1 VIFDYSKYRCVLL
14 RMTRSEMD
22 NPLELC
28 VSNIN
33 DESELAMPMSLP
45 FPVNAI
51 VVSNGDNTLDRLT
64 TYLSQIERL
73 TWTASSYLE
82 TYLGKDQSNINLVLL
97 LLPNDELEAKGA
109 LTYASNFGA
118 DILLIGKDTPP
129 NILRLAFQ
137 YNVSDFIP
145 IDASAEELFGS
156 IGKVSNRLIEEADL
170 APVLA
175 VVNGKAG
182 SGASFIAASLA
193 DVASQRESFGVCL
206 LDTDLHHG
214 SLAHILGMKANY
226 SICDALWSLE
236 DLDEVALKSTM
247 TTKNNLNLLASKP
260 FELLSLDRDLDL
272 TRTIELVR
280 KCRQFHKQVILDYS
294 RGPEHWN
301 GELLLDARVLVVTQQ
316 NIMHLRQTKD
326 LIQHLTIN
334 MGIALDNISLVVNRY
349 DKQSNIKLADVK
361 QAVGINSIFTI
372 VNDYKLSSECVE
384 LGKSITEMARK
395 QRMLQDIEYLVTE
408 LMPLENDLS
417 KKKAGFWG
425 RLLGK

>member
-1 VIFDYSKYRCVLL
+1 
-14 RMTRSEMD
+14 MD

-28 VSNIN
+28 ITSIN
-33 DESELAMPMSLP
+33 DEPKLAMPMSLP
-45 FPVNAI
+45 FPVKAI
-51 VVSNGDNTLDRLT
+51 VTSNGDNTLDCLT
-64 TYLSQIERL
+64 TCLNQIERF
-73 TWTASSYLE
+73 TWTTSSYIE
-82 TYLGKDQSNINLVLL
+82 TYLGKEQSTINLVLL
-97 LLPNDELEAKGA
+97 LLPNDELEAKSA
-109 LTYASNFGA
+109 LAYASNFEA
-118 DILLIGKDTPP
+118 DIILIGQDTPP
-129 NILRLAFQ
+129 HILRLAFQ

-145 IDASAEELFGS
+145 IDATAEELFGS
-156 IGKVSNRLIEEADL
+156 IEKVSNRLIEEADL

-175 VVNGKAG
+175 VVNGKSG
-182 SGASFIAASLA
+182 SGASFISASLA
-193 DVASQRESFGVCL
+193 DVASQREGFGVCL

-236 DLDEVALKSTM
+236 ELDEVALKSTM
-247 TTKNNLNLLASKP
+247 TTKNNLNLMASKP
-260 FELLSLDRDLDL
+260 FELLSLDREVDL
-272 TRTIELVR
+272 TRTIDLVR
-280 KCRQFHKQVILDYS
+280 KCRQFHKQVILDFS

-301 GELLLDARVLVVTQQ
+301 GELLLDAKVLVVTQQ

-334 MGIALDNISLVVNRY
+334 MGISPDKISLVVNRY
-349 DKQSNIKLADVK
+349 DKQSNIKLADIK

-384 LGKSITEMARK
+384 LGKSITEIASK
-395 QRMLQDIEYLVTE
+395 QKMLQDIQYLVTE
-408 LMPLENDLS
+408 LMPLENDES